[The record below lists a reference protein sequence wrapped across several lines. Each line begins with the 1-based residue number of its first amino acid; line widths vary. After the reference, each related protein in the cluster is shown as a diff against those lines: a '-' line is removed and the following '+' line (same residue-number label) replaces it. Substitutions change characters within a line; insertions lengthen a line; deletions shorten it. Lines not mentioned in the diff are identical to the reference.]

1 MSDYKFEF
9 GVSTNKVGSDT
20 TDEVDLVDDGWFAEE
35 ELEGKT
41 DDQIIA
47 MLDQAQ
53 QDFVWN
59 NIESWVTRV

>member
-1 MSDYKFEF
+1 MSDYVFEF

-20 TDEVDLVDDGWFAEE
+20 TDEVDLVDDGWFAQE

-59 NIESWVTRV
+59 SIDSWVKRV